1 MPNLVHL
8 TGKKYGDHI
17 VLILQ
22 IAPQNDLSFSGLQLS
37 DTMLISAGQ

>member
-8 TGKKYGDHI
+8 TGKKYGDNI

-22 IAPQNDLSFSGLQLS
+22 IAPQNDLSFSGLLLS
-37 DTMLISAGQ
+37 DTILISAGQ